1 MSNEVPAWI
10 DRAAIE
16 ASLAMHKSPA
26 DMMGGRIRGIIDGTI
41 SPVPTPWHHFD
52 DIKAAMPGT
61 INVLCGDPGSAKSF
75 AILQAVA
82 HAHRLGIGVGLLEL
96 ECSREWHL
104 HRYLAQISDEPG
116 VTSIDWIKT
125 HGDRMNA
132 LMAIHR
138 QSLNSLGNVL
148 DVADGK
154 LLTVRDILRW
164 TTDRVEAGVKLIA
177 IDPIT
182 AMEPS
187 AKPWVDDQ
195 ELITGMRRLL
205 ERHHAAAWLVT
216 HPKKGRKNEI
226 SLEVLAGGAAIT
238 RFSDVVLWLERI
250 DKPQR
255 HWIKNGGRPVDAER
269 VLHVMKCRDGT
280 AAGRK
285 LSVSLDHRNL
295 TFRTHGWIERVE
307 HVDTTS
313 ESIEDVGF

>member
-1 MSNEVPAWI
+1 MSDEFPAWI

-16 ASLAMHKSPA
+16 ASLAQHKSPA

-41 SPVPTPWHHFD
+41 SPVPTPWRHFD

-82 HAHRLGIGVGLLEL
+82 YAHRLGISVGLLEL

-104 HRYLAQISDEPG
+104 HRYLAQISEEPG

-125 HGDRMNA
+125 NGERMNT
-132 LMAIHR
+132 LMDLHR
-138 QSLNSLGNVL
+138 QRLNSLGNVL
-148 DVADGK
+148 DVTDGK
-154 LLTVRDILRW
+154 LLTVRDIMKW
-164 TTDRVEAGVKLIA
+164 TTDRLESGVKLIA

-182 AMEPS
+182 AMETS
-187 AKPWVDDQ
+187 AKPWADDQ

-226 SLEVLAGGAAIT
+226 SLEVLAGGAAIS
-238 RFSDVVLWLERI
+238 RFSDVVLWLERL

-255 HWIKNGGRPVDAER
+255 HWLKNGITPQPGQR

-285 LSVSLDHRNL
+285 LSVSLNHKNL
-295 TFRTHGWIERVE
+295 TFDTHGWIERIEYVDATSQAVE
-307 HVDTTS
+307 DS
-313 ESIEDVGF
+313 SF